1 MLDPIEKTDIATVT
15 GTVVY
20 YSLIGIVSV
29 FLLIVTF
36 GWAAMLKGI
45 ISFPPNLSFLDFL
58 ADLVRFIVGALIAIF
73 GVVLA
78 KAVAVERLR
87 NLTTEALHNSRTWWA
102 YFFMLFCLSAL
113 GSMNTFFM
121 TTQQT
126 DVVGK
131 EIESTQAKLQLLKGA
146 SDSAFA
152 TPEYD
157 NKRLIVDTLFVGFE
171 SELKNP
177 ANCGFGAQASARFKE
192 LQALLP
198 RLQPMSLG
206 SGSCENVE
214 RQIPEYRR
222 LVDKE
227 LEALAD
233 PNVRERI
240 AVRERNSREIGQV
253 LDSLQELTSSNPHL
267 SSSGAQ
273 GALSSAWSVYSKVYA
288 EVRSKSN
295 DAVAKLPETISNQ
308 SVREMGN
315 IVQTVAS
322 LLSRLNQ
329 LQTYI
334 IFLAAI
340 ALDILLIAFFS
351 RYLSEI
357 VYVKS
362 VLATERARPEQK
374 RTVDLMER
382 NSK

>member
-1 MLDPIEKTDIATVT
+1 MLDPRERSDIATVT
-15 GTVVY
+15 GTAAY
-20 YSLIGIVSV
+20 YSLIGIVIV
-29 FLLIVTF
+29 FLLIVTY
-36 GWAAMLKGI
+36 GWSAMLKGI
-45 ISFPPNLSFLDFL
+45 ISLPPNLSFLDFL
-58 ADLVRFIVGALIAIF
+58 ADLVRLIVSFLIATF

-78 KAVAVERLR
+78 KAVAAERLR
-87 NLTTEALHNSRTWWA
+87 NRTNLAQHRSHAWWA
-102 YFFMLFCLSAL
+102 YFFVLLFISAL
-113 GSMNTFFM
+113 GTMNTVFM
-121 TTQQT
+121 ATQQT
-126 DVVGK
+126 AVVGK
-131 EIESTQAKLQLLKGA
+131 EIESTRAKLQLLKGA

-157 NKRLIVDTLFVGFE
+157 DKRLIVDTLFMGFE

-227 LEALAD
+227 LEVLAD
-233 PNVRERI
+233 QDTRERK
-240 AVRERNSREIGQV
+240 AVRERNSQEIEKV
-253 LDSLQELTSSNPHL
+253 LSSLQELVSSNPHL

-273 GALSSAWSVYSKVYA
+273 ASLINAWNVYSKVYA
-288 EVRSKSN
+288 EVSSKSE
-295 DAVAKLPETISNQ
+295 AAMSKLPETISNS

-315 IVQTVAS
+315 MVQTIA
-322 LLSRLNQ
+322 LLLGRLNE

-340 ALDILLIAFFS
+340 ALDILLVVFFS

-357 VYVKS
+357 VYFRS
-362 VLATERARPEQK
+362 SLATEGAKPEQE
-374 RTVDLMER
+374 RTVNLLER